1 MKIKKVF
8 KMFIFTLMLAT
19 SGIFCHPAQAA
30 FDLSYMLDE
39 GGSRLEFDR
48 NNFSRTVTFSTLN
61 DTPNNRYEI
70 RQRIESPFR
79 NRDNPSV
86 TVGNNFVVRGFRG
99 SNHYGDLRLP
109 PGDVVVRN
117 DELVYVSNPAG
128 TADTFTLVYAIINSQ
143 ELAPGYYTGRVSLI
157 LNPISSSAMPVTKV
171 IEVYLTIPNDGGSLS
186 VSVAPA
192 EGASSIILNP
202 LEVNDPRGAANAIVA
217 INSSFNG
224 PFRIMQ
230 MLPGPI
236 QSGEGKLVENNNLLF
251 SVPDAQKGVA
261 INQPTPVSNNVQTI
275 YSSRPDG
282 SADKI
287 FTITYSLADP
297 LNLAAGNY
305 HSRIQYL
312 LESAGKQ
319 VNLGAL
325 DLEIRQERIFEI
337 SISPQDQRYSIDFAN
352 LKPSDGPRLNE
363 VLIEV
368 KSNLGRPYQVT
379 QNVLSELVSGDG
391 EKIPSKYFSLQTFS
405 VDNTKGSLK
414 IASKI
419 PVEKGNV
426 LLFVSD
432 INGSAD
438 KFKVVYELI
447 CPVDLRAGSYSSRIT
462 YTLTEI

>member
-1 MKIKKVF
+1 
-8 KMFIFTLMLAT
+8 MLVI
-19 SGIFCHPAQAA
+19 SVIFCSSAQAA

-39 GGSRLEFDR
+39 GGYRLEFDR
-48 NNFSRTVTFSTLN
+48 VNFSRAITFSISN

-70 RQRIESPFR
+70 RQRIESPLR
-79 NRDNPSV
+79 SRDNPSV
-86 TVGNNFVVRGFRG
+86 TIGNNFVVRGFRG
-99 SNHYGDLRLP
+99 SNKYGDLRIP
-109 PGDVVVRN
+109 TGDIAVRN
-117 DELVYVSNPAG
+117 DELIYVSNPAAA
-128 TADTFTLVYAIINSQ
+128 ADSFTLVYAIANSQ
-143 ELAPGYYTGRVSLI
+143 DLAPGYYTGRISLV
-157 LNPISSSAMPVTKV
+157 LNPIGSSQMPVTKV
-171 IEVYLTIPNDGGSLS
+171 IEIYVTIPNDGGSLS

-202 LEVNDPRGAANAIVA
+202 SDSNALRGAGNAVVT

-236 QSGEGKLVENNNLLF
+236 QSGDGKIIDNSNLLF
-251 SVPDAQKGVA
+251 TVPDAQKGVA
-261 INQPTPVSNNVQTI
+261 INQPTPVTNNIQTI

-282 SADKI
+282 SADKAFI
-287 FTITYSLADP
+287 IAYSLADP
-297 LNLAAGNY
+297 LSLVAGNY
-305 HSRIQYL
+305 RSRIQYL

-319 VNLGAL
+319 INLGAL
-325 DLEIRQERIFEI
+325 DLEIRQERTFEI

-368 KSNLGRPYQVT
+368 KSNLGQPYQVT

-391 EKIPSKYFSLQTFS
+391 EKIPAKYFSLQTLS
-405 VDNTKGSLK
+405 ANNTKGSLK
-414 IASKI
+414 IPNKI
-419 PVEKGNV
+419 PVEKGNA

-432 INGSAD
+432 TNGSTD
-438 KFKVVYELI
+438 KFKVIYELI
-447 CPVDLRAGSYSSRIT
+447 CPIDLRAGNYSSRIT